1 MTTSNTPEPTLA
13 DKLAD
18 FLEELWTQTYD
29 RVRAMLEQN
38 DPKAP
43 CTFAQLDEFD
53 RVKRRAFQ
61 TLREGFSSTD
71 TFSKLVYLG
80 MLSGKLLENT
90 AGMAM
95 EILTKPETAELLVK
109 VEQDLAAEELRNAGS
124 GEEKS

>member
-1 MTTSNTPEPTLA
+1 MTTSNTPELTLA

-43 CTFAQLDEFD
+43 CTFAELDKFD
-53 RVKRRAFQ
+53 REKRKAFQ
-61 TLREGFSSTD
+61 TLREDFSSTD
-71 TFSKLVYLG
+71 TFSKRVYLG
-80 MLSGKLLENT
+80 LYCGRVIEDT

-95 EILTKPETAELLVK
+95 EILNTQEKGEMLAKVTADIAPEK
-109 VEQDLAAEELRNAGS
+109 LRNAGS
-124 GEEKS
+124 DEEKI